1 MIGCGHDAGQVPGH
15 DIDLMRAG
23 KCYSVNSLNQRHA
36 ERILRDRFHDAAG
49 TRYAVRSEH
58 AFCEVDYDPYAP
70 GEPKVTF
77 FFDLGS
83 AIAGAWPVALVA
95 AMLYAMGWS
104 AWQGVRWVARG
115 FRKV

>member
-1 MIGCGHDAGQVPGH
+1 
-15 DIDLMRAG
+15 
-23 KCYSVNSLNQRHA
+23 
-36 ERILRDRFHDAAG
+36 
-49 TRYAVRSEH
+49 VRSEH

-95 AMLYAMGWS
+95 
-104 AWQGVRWVARG
+104 VT
-115 FRKV
+115 